1 MTLAKTP
8 LNAVI
13 DLINGL
19 MGKLNSAL
27 SAIESAFSFSYDFK
41 NPITGTRHY
50 GHYGMSLP
58 RVPTIPHLAQGG
70 YVKPNTP
77 QLAMIGDNRHQ
88 GEVVAPE
95 DKLKQMAY
103 EAAQAV
109 SGNSVSRAELETI
122 INRAVMRI
130 VAALSKI
137 GFYLDG
143 KKLAEVE
150 NDVRANLNR
159 RFNDV
164 EVTG

>member
-13 DLINGL
+13 DIINHL
-19 MGKLNSAL
+19 MHKLNSGL
-27 SAIESAFSFSYDFK
+27 SAIENAFSFSYDFT

-58 RVPTIPHLAQGG
+58 RVPTIPHLANGG

-77 QLAMIGDNRHQ
+77 QLAMIGDNLHQ

-95 DKLKQMAY
+95 DKLKKMAI
-103 EAAQAV
+103 EAAMAAG
-109 SGNSVSRAELETI
+109 SGVSRAELESI

-130 VAALSKI
+130 VAALTNM
-137 GFYLDG
+137 GFYLDSTQI
-143 KKLAEVE
+143 A
-150 NDVRANLNR
+150 RATQEAKAAMDIRYNS
-159 RFNDV
+159 V
-164 EVTG
+164 EVK